1 MLELQEYL
9 KLLIGLLAIVNPVG
23 VVPVFLSLTEG
34 RPADERLKTGRIT
47 ALAMTAILLVSL
59 VLGETLLRSFG
70 ISIPSFQIAG
80 GILIL
85 IMAISMLQ
93 GRLSQ
98 ARHTPEE
105 HQESVEKESVAVV
118 PLAIPLLSG
127 PGAIGT
133 VIVYAH
139 GSNTVGHYVT
149 MVAVILTVGL
159 IVLAGMRLAPA
170 IARVMGRTGMNIV
183 TRIMGLIIASIA
195 VEFIAKGIWAL
206 FPGVR

>member
-1 MLELQEYL
+1 MLEIQEYI

-34 RPADERLKTGRIT
+34 RSAEERQQIGKTT
-47 ALAMTAILLVSL
+47 AAAMTAILLVSL
-59 VLGETLLRSFG
+59 LLGEALLRAFG

-85 IMAISMLQ
+85 LMAVSMLQ

-98 ARHTPEE
+98 ARHTAEE
-105 HQESVEKESVAVV
+105 HEESVDKESVAVV

-139 GSNTVGHYVT
+139 GSNSVIHYLT
-149 MVAVILTVGL
+149 MIAVILTVGL
-159 IVLAGMRLAPA
+159 IVFAGFKLAPA
-170 IARVMGRTGMNIV
+170 MARAMGRTGMNIV

>member
-1 MLELQEYL
+1 VLEIQVYI

-34 RPADERLKTGRIT
+34 KTPEEQRQTGKIT

-59 VLGETLLRSFG
+59 LLGETLLRAFG

-85 IMAISMLQ
+85 IMAVSMLQ

-139 GSNTVGHYVT
+139 GSNSAAHYLT
-149 MVAVILTVGL
+149 MIAVIISVGG
-159 IVLAGMRLAPA
+159 IVFAGLRLAPA
-170 IARVMGRTGMNIV
+170 IASVMGRTGMNIV

-195 VEFIAKGIWAL
+195 VEFIAKGLWAL